1 MAFTLPDL
9 PFAIDALEPH
19 MSKETL
25 EFHHGKHHATYIMK
39 LNGLIENSEFASLEL
54 EDIIKKSSGGIFNNS
69 AQVFNHTFFWNC
81 LSPDD
86 TSASSEL
93 TSAIN
98 DTFGSVDKFKEDFTN
113 SAINNFGSGWTW
125 LVKDASGKLEI
136 VNTSNAG
143 TPITDG
149 KIPILT
155 CDVWEHAYYIDHR
168 NARPKFLEAFW
179 KLANWNFASSNFS
192 S

>member
-1 MAFTLPDL
+1 MSFTLPNL

-25 EFHHGKHHATYIMK
+25 EFHHGKHHATYVAK
-39 LNGLIENSEFASLEL
+39 LNPLIENTEFESMDL
-54 EDIIKKSSGGIFNNS
+54 EDIIKKSDGGIFNNA

-81 LSPDD
+81 LSPTD
-86 TSASSEL
+86 TTPSSDL
-93 TSAIN
+93 LAAIN
-98 DTFGSVDKFKEDFTN
+98 STFGSIEKFQEKFTN

-125 LVKDASGKLEI
+125 LVLNNGKLEI
-136 VNTSNAG
+136 TNTSNAN

-149 KIPILT
+149 KTPILT

-168 NARPKFLEAFW
+168 NARPIFLASFW
-179 KLANWNFASSNFS
+179 KLANWEFASSNFS
-192 S
+192 A

>member
-1 MAFTLPDL
+1 MAFTLPAL

-25 EFHHGKHHATYIMK
+25 EFHHGKHHATYIAK
-39 LNGLIENSEFASLEL
+39 LNGLIEGGEFASMDL

-81 LSPDD
+81 LSPDS
-86 TSASSEL
+86 TSPSDAL

-98 DTFGSVDKFKEDFTN
+98 STFGSLDKFKEDFTN

-125 LVKDASGKLEI
+125 LVINNSKLEI
-136 VNTSNAG
+136 VNTSNAA

-149 KIPILT
+149 KTPILT
-155 CDVWEHAYYIDHR
+155 CDIWEHAYYIDHR
-168 NARPKFLEAFW
+168 NARPSFLKAFW
-179 KLANWNFASSNFS
+179 SLANWDFASSNFS
-192 S
+192 A